1 MPQPHGD
8 SDDDLAALDFF
19 AADEPDTDDY
29 GHESD
34 ALDFSAY
41 DASPSQDTGVDAL
54 HAFSTEQPE
63 DSGADFDALHAQ
75 GSTDAGNT
83 DEPDIS
89 SQLFTVTNP
98 PGTVTVT
105 ALMDGRILH
114 VELAP
119 QVSTMSESDLADEI
133 LVIADLAR
141 QKGLAGQHSFL
152 FDTMNGLGASDNS
165 AIRDLLENGL
175 ALSSPEQAAEAQA
188 EVFATR
194 YNADHE

>member
-1 MPQPHGD
+1 M
-8 SDDDLAALDFF
+8 AALDFF
-19 AADEPDTDDY
+19 AADEPDTHDY

-41 DASPSQDTGVDAL
+41 DTSPSQDTGVDAL
-54 HAFSTEQPE
+54 HAFNTEQPQ
-63 DSGADFDALHAQ
+63 DTNADFDALHAQ
-75 GSTDAGNT
+75 GSTDTENS

-89 SQLFTVTNP
+89 SQLFSVTNP

-114 VELAP
+114 VELSP
-119 QVSTMSESDLADEI
+119 QVTTMSESDLADEI

-152 FDTMNGLGASDNS
+152 FDTMSGLGASDNA
-165 AIRDLLENGL
+165 AIRDLLENNL

-194 YNADHE
+194 YNIDHE

>member
-19 AADEPDTDDY
+19 AADEPGDHDY

-41 DASPSQDTGVDAL
+41 DTSPSHDTGVDAL
-54 HAFSTEQPE
+54 HGFTSDQPE
-63 DSGADFDALHAQ
+63 DTGSDFAALHAQ
-75 GSTDAGNT
+75 GSADAENKEEG
-83 DEPDIS
+83 DIS

-114 VELAP
+114 VELDA
-119 QVSTMSESDLADEI
+119 QVANMSESDLADEI

-152 FDTMNGLGASDNS
+152 FDTMSGLGANDNS